1 MVSDC
6 KTISALHRAKPRL
19 SCETKVKTLCVNNEA
34 TTAPLTLS
42 TLLSSAKE
50 ALSFEVKAT
59 KAPLGAGNE
68 VTLYRVQPRL
78 SHEIKTKAPLCANS
92 VADSSRSRLQH

>member
-50 ALSFEVKAT
+50 ALSFEVKA
-59 KAPLGAGNE
+59 KALLGAGNE